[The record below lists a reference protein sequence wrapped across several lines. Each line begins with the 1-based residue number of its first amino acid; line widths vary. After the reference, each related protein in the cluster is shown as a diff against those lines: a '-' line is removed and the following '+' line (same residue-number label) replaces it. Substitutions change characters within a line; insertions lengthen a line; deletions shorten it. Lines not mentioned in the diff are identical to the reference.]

1 MHKEGIAKFIGNQNI
16 TIVDAMEKIDNN
28 AKGILF
34 LQDEDG
40 RLAGCIT
47 DGDIRRWLIKTGNIK
62 ATVKTAMKVT
72 LKYLYEEEKSRAQDV
87 LRQYEITALPII
99 DNNRKILDIVLRS
112 DLKQQEKKE
121 EKKGLREVPVVIMAG
136 GKGTRLYPYTKILP
150 KPLIPIGDTPI
161 IERIINCFT
170 KYGIEEYYM
179 TVNYKKG
186 MIKSYFSDLE
196 PTYQIKYVEETMPL
210 GTGGSLKLIEE
221 KFDRPLFVTNC
232 DALILADYS
241 EIYDYHIKAD
251 NTITIVSALKNI
263 TIPYGVLKSEENG
276 KVVGMEE
283 KPKLSYFI
291 NTGMYIIN
299 PEVIEKIPAD
309 TMYHMTHLVEKVMQE
324 GGRVGMY
331 PISEDSFLDMGE
343 FDEMHRM
350 EEKLNIVS
358 ETK

>member
-40 RLAGCIT
+40 RLTGCIT

-62 ATVKTAMKVT
+62 ATVKMAMKVT
-72 LKYLYEEEKSRAQDV
+72 LKYLYEEEKAKAQDV

-179 TVNYKKG
+179 TVN
-186 MIKSYFSDLE
+186 FSDLE